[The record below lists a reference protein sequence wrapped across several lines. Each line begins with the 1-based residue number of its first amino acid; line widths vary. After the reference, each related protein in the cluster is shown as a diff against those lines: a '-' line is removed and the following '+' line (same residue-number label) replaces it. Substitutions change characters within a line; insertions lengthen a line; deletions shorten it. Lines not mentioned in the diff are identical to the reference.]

1 MNRNI
6 WLGTH
11 WVSLIP
17 WRFLLWI
24 FQCHIINSHSHLHQ
38 VQDVRHVPHGV
49 YTIKCVSISKHDLL
63 SVAMVSFTTFGCSVV
78 SFLLKTQWLLTYL
91 ISNALSSVG
100 GAATCFRMILQVKK
114 SLNSSIC
121 LIQNTQ
127 FIQYG
132 CFNIKFFSNYVS
144 NDSTSLYYCFN
155 IDRKI
160 LFH

>member
-1 MNRNI
+1 MVGRSLSVPDTMTFPSMNI
-6 WLGTH
+6 SMSYYQFTLSPSPGTRCATC
-11 WVSLIP
+11 SP
-17 WRFLLWI
+17 WGPHY
-24 FQCHIINSHSHLHQ
+24 QECQHIH
-38 VQDVRHVPHGV
+38 
-49 YTIKCVSISKHDLL
+49 KHDLL

-132 CFNIKFFSNYVS
+132 CFNIKFFGNYVS

>member
-1 MNRNI
+1 MVGRSLSVPDTMTFPSMNI
-6 WLGTH
+6 
-11 WVSLIP
+11 SLSYYHSTLSPSPGPRCATCSP
-17 WRFLLWI
+17 WALHY
-24 FQCHIINSHSHLHQ
+24 QECQHIH
-38 VQDVRHVPHGV
+38 
-49 YTIKCVSISKHDLL
+49 KHDLL

-78 SFLLKTQWLLTYL
+78 SFLLKRKWINL
-91 ISNALSSVG
+91 ISIALSSVG

-132 CFNIKFFSNYVS
+132 CFNIKFFGNYVRK
-144 NDSTSLYYCFN
+144 DSTSLYYCFN